1 MSYFSGV
8 KNELNRL
15 GALRDS
21 VYLEGMSEE
30 EICALEAVV
39 GMSVPPVFRE
49 YFREVGL
56 TQDLTYSGSDE
67 ALQLHTTSS
76 EIQGARWHLCNLFGD
91 EAAAAFPLGRD
102 RSNRELAVVKALS
115 DELLVEFDPDSL
127 DITPRQL
134 FSDWFAG
141 VVSLAIE
148 RAANL
153 TPNTRK
159 RRYVQF
165 VFRTD
170 DEVRLCNALSEVADF
185 EKLGTWEDKKRL
197 SSGVTTSTL
206 HCALAGHKLAM
217 NLAEYE
223 NWTNP
228 TLSFDFSEPVLT
240 PKQKS
245 LLWRLDR
252 RFRNTDMG
260 YSMVDYGLANGQGA
274 AGRGFWLIVGLV
286 CLAVYWISR
295 VKYTVIGFEGGSVF
309 IIQDNKTHD
318 SIRNEL
324 MKRRKAQLLSLYGEV
339 DLENDLEREKAKF
352 EYLCEQGVISKE
364 EANAKIRQASSAQG
378 AWEEEAPRVL
388 N

>member
-1 MSYFSGV
+1 MS
-8 KNELNRL
+8 R
-15 GALRDS
+15 
-21 VYLEGMSEE
+21 
-30 EICALEAVV
+30 
-39 GMSVPPVFRE
+39 
-49 YFREVGL
+49 
-56 TQDLTYSGSDE
+56 Q
-67 ALQLHTTSS
+67 
-76 EIQGARWHLCNLFGD
+76 IQGARWHLCNLFGD

-115 DELLVEFDPDSL
+115 GEQLVEFDPDSL

-185 EKLGTWEDKKRL
+185 EKLGTWEDKKTL

-217 NLAEYE
+217 NFAEYE

-228 TLSFDFSEPVLT
+228 TLSFDFSKPVLT

-260 YSMVDYGLANGQGA
+260 YSMVDYGPRPEN
-274 AGRGFWLIVGLV
+274 VG
-286 CLAVYWISR
+286 S
-295 VKYTVIGFEGGSVF
+295 
-309 IIQDNKTHD
+309 
-318 SIRNEL
+318 
-324 MKRRKAQLLSLYGEV
+324 
-339 DLENDLEREKAKF
+339 
-352 EYLCEQGVISKE
+352 
-364 EANAKIRQASSAQG
+364 
-378 AWEEEAPRVL
+378 
-388 N
+388 